1 MFLYQVPGSESA
13 EWLKSNIGL
22 FQEIQVDFLKMSTS
36 CIQDRFKTHLIIL
49 AQSYNFFTH
58 PAQDKDA
65 IEKHVK
71 HKHGDAHSKKT
82 HLSCWK
88 VHHLN
93 IWGVGSLSVL
103 LSQQENKRAAAAS
116 SQPATYSHIAV
127 TSKELNINAL
137 LCIDWKY
144 TCHHNGLLDISE

>member
-1 MFLYQVPGSESA
+1 
-13 EWLKSNIGL
+13 
-22 FQEIQVDFLKMSTS
+22 MSTC
-36 CIQDRFKTHLIIL
+36 CIQGRFKTETLVWSHLRSPTIFVSASRQFPRGSDL
-49 AQSYNFFTH
+49 WSGDKKSSECPNTSH

-71 HKHGDAHSKKT
+71 HKHGGAHSKET
-82 HLSCWK
+82 HASCWK